1 MTEILEVSEVPCDFF
16 LVFLLFVTSPEY
28 IQFPLEPSISAFFLG
43 SETGQCSVTIS
54 LYVVIVDVSTQL
66 PKKINYTYLQN
77 NKARVSQCSV
87 LFLTDMSLQRN
98 APRRVLR

>member
-16 LVFLLFVTSPEY
+16 LVFLRFVISPEY
-28 IQFPLEPSISAFFLG
+28 IQFPLEPSISAFCLG

-87 LFLTDMSLQRN
+87 LFLIDMSLQRN